1 MQPKVVYHI
10 GGLKSVLFTQAS
22 TSRFLA
28 GLAVD
33 NESSSRRAAS
43 LTSSTARSKGA
54 SLARDGWAKPESLRT
69 NCSAEARISSSVAG
83 GSKLNS
89 VRILRHIGFTNFSK
103 DTYHG
108 ELVRSGY
115 HWQVQ
120 HRWVE
125 WNETHRFRPRWVRS
139 PADLAAGER
148 QEKRIVRACR
158 CSI

>member
-10 GGLKSVLFTQAS
+10 GGLKSVLFTQTSLSPVRALS
-22 TSRFLA
+22 SPRLSRFLA

-103 DTYHG
+103 DTCHC
-108 ELVRSGY
+108 ELMRCGN

-120 HRWVE
+120 HRM
-125 WNETHRFRPRWVRS
+125 
-139 PADLAAGER
+139 G
-148 QEKRIVRACR
+148 
-158 CSI
+158 